1 MSFRSGIAQNALP
14 NPASIQLYTQTT
26 NATPSAQRNTIPIAL
41 DAGTYSCSISAQATI
56 TGTGSILL
64 TNLNYGLSS
73 SASSTVAIAPLPLA
87 ATASIT
93 LYGVGGQTVN
103 AGSGFSDFKNC
114 VISLSAPTTIYL
126 YNSTSYVLN
135 AQAPVVNITQN
146 VTITQLAG

>member
-1 MSFRSGIAQNALP
+1 MSYRSGIAQNVIP
-14 NPASIQLYTQTT
+14 NSDVIQLYTQTT
-26 NATPSAQRNTIPIAL
+26 NATPSAQRNNLAIPL
-41 DAGTYSCSISAQATI
+41 GAGTYSCSISAQATI

-73 SASSTVAIAPLPLA
+73 NTGSAAIAPLPLA

-93 LYGVGGQTVN
+93 LYGTFGQTVN

-135 AQAPVVNITQN
+135 AGAPVVNITQN
-146 VTITQLAG
+146 LTITKLSG